1 MWSIKREPTSERDAH
16 DMVSEGHTLAEGTD
30 ASAAKDAL
38 VLSFRAFDLAIVAAI
53 QSGLP
58 LGEWFR
64 CALVHM
70 AGKAQGAGENQ
81 IAVVRGPL
89 VTLRGEPAPHPN
101 QNTGSDIDFSTDQ
114 KDSAL
119 EAAQNRIDA
128 LCDALQGLLNI
139 SDTKRVTNLADVKRV
154 VARAKEVLLEARQV
168 GEKNAPNCGLQEQGS
183 EAA

>member
-1 MWSIKREPTSERDAH
+1 
-16 DMVSEGHTLAEGTD
+16 MVSESRILSEGPD

-38 VLSFRAFDLAIVAAI
+38 LLSFRAFDLAIVAAV

-64 CALVHM
+64 CALVHL
-70 AGKAQGAGENQ
+70 AGKAQGAGEKE
-81 IAVVRGPL
+81 IAVDGRPF
-89 VTLRGEPAPHPN
+89 VTLRGQPAPHGN
-101 QNTGSDIDFSTDQ
+101 QNTVSDTDPANEQ

-119 EAAQNRIDA
+119 EAAQNRIND

-139 SDTKRVTNLADVKRV
+139 SDTKRVTNLAEVKRV
-154 VARAKEVLLEARQV
+154 IARAKEVLQGSRQV
-168 GEKNAPNCGLQEQGS
+168 DETNAPNCDLQKQGS